1 MTRVKPW
8 KGERKPLRTLIKS
21 RKEKSWKEKKR
32 EKEREKV
39 VQQLRQN
46 AERERAER
54 RKHEKEAREEARKR
68 KLENERKSEQ
78 VQLVTNVEKLRKL
91 SKKEL
96 RKLQVR

>member
-8 KGERKPLRTLIKS
+8 KGERKPLRSVIKS

-32 EKEREKV
+32 EREREKAL
-39 VQQLRQN
+39 QELRLL
-46 AERERAER
+46 AERERAEK
-54 RKHEKEAREEARKR
+54 RKLEKEAREQSRKR

-78 VQLVTNVEKLRKL
+78 VQLVTNLAKLKKMP
-91 SKKEL
+91 KKEL